1 MDTPVDRDEHTPGLP
16 GDLPSPRA
24 LDRREALTLLRQE
37 GYGRVIHTR
46 HALPAVTLS
55 PYLVDDDDAVVLP
68 VASESPLWPL
78 DGVVVAFEADQLD
91 DHHPSP
97 TGWAVV
103 VLGHAFLVTE
113 RAEVGRL
120 SAATPLEQRSA
131 DDPTAYL
138 RIEAEVIKG
147 SRLGG

>member
-1 MDTPVDRDEHTPGLP
+1 MDELTPLVEPLSIDEAFM
-16 GDLPSPRA
+16 DLSGT
-24 LDRREALTLLRQE
+24 ETLHR
-37 GYGRVIHTR
+37 
-46 HALPAVTLS
+46 ALPAVTLS